1 MSSKNLENP
10 NQKTTNRTSFIKK
23 KKRHNKK
30 NYFNSSAKKYQFDE
44 KEISSPKKII
54 YKPKII
60 ESPDQEDEYK
70 NLIYQAPVYNSNN
83 LENVNYYNEKRNPDE
98 LNNYRMKWK
107 TEMCKYWEMYGKCK
121 YGNNCAFAHGESELN
136 KRKLSFNYKTK
147 PCKQFFELGYCSYGI
162 RCQFS
167 HKNSDFI
174 RQKKLSD
181 GDIINDNNNKV
192 SYLKIIKEFLAD
204 NNKEISHELIIR
216 PRLKTFENITSCTLQ
231 ESVNSRLKLYED
243 IINIKNEKIYKYE
256 KQEKHPKMKNSEDS
270 YYTNFSSDNNEKD

>member
-10 NQKTTNRTSFIKK
+10 NQKATNRTSFIKS

-44 KEISSPKKII
+44 KEISSPNKII

-83 LENVNYYNEKRNPDE
+83 LENVNYYNEKRNRDE
-98 LNNYRMKWK
+98 LNNYRIKWK

-256 KQEKHPKMKNSEDS
+256 KQEKHTKMKNSEDS

>member
-10 NQKTTNRTSFIKK
+10 NQKTTNRTSFIKS

-83 LENVNYYNEKRNPDE
+83 LENVNYYNEKRNRDE
-98 LNNYRMKWK
+98 LNNYRIKWK

-174 RQKKLSD
+174 IQKKLSD

>member
-10 NQKTTNRTSFIKK
+10 NQKTTNRTSFIKS

-44 KEISSPKKII
+44 KEISSPNKII

-83 LENVNYYNEKRNPDE
+83 LENVNYYNEKRNRDE

-181 GDIINDNNNKV
+181 GDIINYNNNKV

-243 IINIKNEKIYKYE
+243 IINKKNEKIYKYE

>member
-10 NQKTTNRTSFIKK
+10 NQKITNRTSFIKS

-44 KEISSPKKII
+44 KEISSPNKII

-83 LENVNYYNEKRNPDE
+83 LENVNYYNEKRNRDE
-98 LNNYRMKWK
+98 LNNYRIKWK

-181 GDIINDNNNKV
+181 GDIINYNNNKV

>member
-10 NQKTTNRTSFIKK
+10 NQKTTNRTSFIKS

-44 KEISSPKKII
+44 KEISIKKII

-83 LENVNYYNEKRNPDE
+83 LENVNYYNEKRNRDE
-98 LNNYRMKWK
+98 LNNYRIKWK

-216 PRLKTFENITSCTLQ
+216 PRLKTFENITSSTLQ

>member
-10 NQKTTNRTSFIKK
+10 NQKTTNRTSFIKS

-44 KEISSPKKII
+44 KEISSPNKII

-70 NLIYQAPVYNSNN
+70 NLIYQAPAYNSNN
-83 LENVNYYNEKRNPDE
+83 LENVNYYNEKRNRDE
-98 LNNYRMKWK
+98 LNNYRTKWK

-231 ESVNSRLKLYED
+231 ESVNNRLKLYED

-256 KQEKHPKMKNSEDS
+256 KREKHQKMKNSEDS

>member
-10 NQKTTNRTSFIKK
+10 NQKATNRTSFIKS

-44 KEISSPKKII
+44 KEISSPNKII

-83 LENVNYYNEKRNPDE
+83 LENVNYYNEKRNRDE
-98 LNNYRMKWK
+98 LNNYRIKWK

-216 PRLKTFENITSCTLQ
+216 PRLKTFENITSSTLQ

>member
-10 NQKTTNRTSFIKK
+10 NQKTTNRTSFVKS

-44 KEISSPKKII
+44 KEISSPNKII

-83 LENVNYYNEKRNPDE
+83 LENVNYYNEKRNRDE
-98 LNNYRMKWK
+98 LNNYRTKWK

-167 HKNSDFI
+167 HKNTDYI

-231 ESVNSRLKLYED
+231 ESVNNRLKLYED

>member
-10 NQKTTNRTSFIKK
+10 NQKTTNRTSFIKS

-44 KEISSPKKII
+44 KEISSPNKII

-83 LENVNYYNEKRNPDE
+83 LENVNYYNEKRNRDE
-98 LNNYRMKWK
+98 LNNYRIKWK

-256 KQEKHPKMKNSEDS
+256 KREKHPKMKNSEDS